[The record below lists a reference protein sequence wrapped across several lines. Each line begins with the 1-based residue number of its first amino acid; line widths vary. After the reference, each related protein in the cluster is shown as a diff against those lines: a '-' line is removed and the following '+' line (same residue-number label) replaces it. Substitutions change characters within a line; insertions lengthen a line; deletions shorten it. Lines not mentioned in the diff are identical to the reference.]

1 LTDGLERHRLWDV
14 NRWWSIGRFGGVPV
28 RLHWSAALG
37 ALFFSG
43 FRFAPGAWL
52 GFVLVILAHELG
64 HAFVVRRTRQVLL
77 GVDVHGLGGEC
88 RWSGHASPMQRALI
102 AWGGVWAQ
110 LALAAIVLPLSWLVG
125 SSLGS
130 FGLDLFHALT
140 WSSLLLAAI
149 NLVPVRPLDGAEAWK
164 LPGLVAERWRSRRA
178 AGPRVSSPRP
188 NAARSKSE
196 GDELPDDLKRLFAK
210 VATDARDA
218 RRGR

>member
-1 LTDGLERHRLWDV
+1 M

-125 SSLGS
+125 ASLGS

-164 LPGLVAERWRSRRA
+164 LPGLVAERWRSRPATRRA
-178 AGPRVSSPRP
+178 SAPRMKAPPSRP
-188 NAARSKSE
+188 E
-196 GDELPDDLKRLFAK
+196 GGELPDDLKRLFAK